1 MLVERYFV
9 HLSIQTMN
17 YKTGSSF
24 ELMRRIRSF
33 RYAIRGI
40 YRLVSSQHNARIHAA
55 ATVLVIVA
63 GGVFHV
69 STNDW
74 CWIVLAISIVW
85 TSEAMNTSLEFL
97 ADVACPGIHPL
108 VRDAKD
114 VSAGAVLIS
123 AIAATIIGIIVF
135 WPYVFDR
142 RASNQLAPTSTVVRN

>member
-1 MLVERYFV
+1 M
-9 HLSIQTMN
+9 T

-24 ELMRRIRSF
+24 NFMQRIRSF

-40 YRLVSSQHNARIHAA
+40 YRLVSSQHNAWIHAA
-55 ATVLVIVA
+55 ATVLVVVA

-74 CWIVLAISIVW
+74 CWIIVATSIVW
-85 TSEAMNTSLEFL
+85 TAEAMNTSLEFL
-97 ADVACPGIHPL
+97 ADVACPEIHPL

-123 AIAATIIGIIVF
+123 AIAATIIGTIVF
-135 WPYVFDR
+135 WPHVLSIRSSLMD
-142 RASNQLAPTSTVVRN
+142 